1 MKIKNIKINSYGILK
16 NKEINLENNINIIYG
31 KNESGKSTLLN
42 YIKNIFYGISRN
54 KNGKEISDYE
64 KYTPWSGEEFS
75 GKIKYE
81 LNNGEIFEIYRDFHK
96 KNPKVF
102 NGNLEEISKQF
113 EIDKKDGNQFFY
125 EQTGIDEKTYLSTIM
140 SMQQEVVLSQ
150 QSQNI
155 LIQKLANL
163 AGTGNDKVSFQK
175 AMDKLNKRQLEEV
188 GNIRTQ
194 GRPLNVVTEELKN
207 TEFVLKDTKTWLA
220 NQKDFQSEKSKL
232 EENLQE
238 EKNKNNII
246 LELNKLIQENK
257 IEKEKNNLKNKI
269 KNENEI
275 KINELILEKNELLKN
290 NKKIIEKNKNKKNN
304 LKNKK
309 IFFIIFII
317 LIIINILNFI
327 FIKNKIINYIIFSF
341 IPIEGIIFLINILKN
356 KKIKKQNLE
365 KENEIKKCYQEKLA
379 IINSKIDLLE
389 NEIKKQEKEIEEEN
403 KKNNLKI
410 ELEKEK
416 IKNKYSNIDINHL
429 LKNYN
434 EDEINEE
441 IKKINEII
449 TNYQLELNNLS
460 HEEKEAQA
468 KLEKYILLQEKYENL
483 QEQLQEIEKNN
494 FYFNLSKELLEK
506 AYEKMKNNVTPKF
519 TNHLSQMIETI
530 SNGKYKKVSIHDT
543 KGLIVEKEDG
553 EYIPASR
560 LSVGTIDQLYLS
572 LRLSMLDEIS
582 KENMPIILDE
592 AFAYYDE
599 ERLANILRFL
609 AENAKQHQVIILT
622 CTKREQ
628 ELLEKMQIPYHI
640 TNLA

>member
-42 YIKNIFYGISRN
+42 YIKNIFYGISKN

-81 LNNGEIFEIYRDFHK
+81 LNNGETFEIYRDFHK

-102 NGNLEEISKQF
+102 NGNLEEISNQF

-125 EQTGIDEKTYLSTIM
+125 QQTGIDENTYLSTIM

-155 LIQKLANL
+155 LVQKLANL

-175 AMDKLNKRQLEEV
+175 AIDKLNKRQLEEV

-194 GRPLNVVTEELKN
+194 GRPLNVVTEKLKK
-207 TEFVLKDTKTWLA
+207 TEFVLKDTKTWLE
-220 NQKDFQSEKSKL
+220 NKKDFANEKSKL
-232 EENLQE
+232 EEKLQE
-238 EKNKNNII
+238 EKNKNNMI

-269 KNENEI
+269 KNENEK
-275 KINELILEKNELLKN
+275 KINELILEKNGLLKN
-290 NKKIIEKNKNKKNN
+290 NKKIIEENQNKKNN
-304 LKNKK
+304 LNNKK
-309 IFFIIFII
+309 IFFMIFII

-341 IPIEGIIFLINILKN
+341 IPIEGIIFLINYFKN

-365 KENEIKKCYQEKLA
+365 KENKIKKSYQEKLA

-403 KKNNLKI
+403 QKNNLKI

-416 IKNKYSNIDINHL
+416 IKNKYPHIEINYL
-429 LKNYN
+429 LYN
-434 EDEINEE
+434 LNENEINEE
-441 IKKINEII
+441 IKKSNEKI

-460 HEEKEAQA
+460 HEEKEAQE
-468 KLEKYILLQEKYENL
+468 KLEQCILLQEEYENL

-494 FYFNLSKELLEK
+494 SYFNLSKELLEK

-519 TNHLSQMIETI
+519 TNHLSKMIETI
-530 SNGKYKKVSIHDT
+530 SNGKYKKVSIHDA
-543 KGLIVEKEDG
+543 KGLMVEKEDG

-572 LRLSMLDEIS
+572 LRLSMLDDIS

-599 ERLANILRFL
+599 ERLENLLRFL
-609 AENAKQHQVIILT
+609 AENAKQHQVIIFT

-628 ELLEKMQIPYHI
+628 ELLDKMQISYHI
-640 TNLA
+640 TDLT

>member
-42 YIKNIFYGISRN
+42 YIKNIFYGISKN

-81 LNNGEIFEIYRDFHK
+81 LNNGDTFEIYRDFHK

-102 NGNLEEISKQF
+102 NGNLEEISSQF

-125 EQTGIDEKTYLSTIM
+125 QQTGIDENTYLSTIM

-155 LIQKLANL
+155 LVQKLANL

-175 AMDKLNKRQLEEV
+175 AIDKLNKRQLEEV

-194 GRPLNVVTEELKN
+194 GRPLNVVTEKLKK
-207 TEFVLKDTKTWLA
+207 TEFVLKDTKIWLE
-220 NQKDFQSEKSKL
+220 NKKDFANEKSKL
-232 EENLQE
+232 EEKLQE
-238 EKNKNNII
+238 EKNKNNMI

-269 KNENEI
+269 KNENEK
-275 KINELILEKNELLKN
+275 KINELILEKNGLLKN
-290 NKKIIEKNKNKKNN
+290 NKKIIEENQNKKNN
-304 LKNKK
+304 LNNKK
-309 IFFIIFII
+309 IFFMIFII

-341 IPIEGIIFLINILKN
+341 IPIEGIIFLINYFKN

-365 KENEIKKCYQEKLA
+365 KENEIKKRYQEKLS
-379 IINSKIDLLE
+379 IINSKIELLE

-403 KKNNLKI
+403 QKNNLKI
-410 ELEKEK
+410 KLEKEK
-416 IKNKYSNIDINHL
+416 IKNQYPHIEINYL
-429 LKNYN
+429 LYN
-434 EDEINEE
+434 LNENEINEE
-441 IKKINEII
+441 IKKSNERI

-460 HEEKEAQA
+460 HDEKEAQQ
-468 KLEKYILLQEKYENL
+468 KLAQCILLKEEYENL

-494 FYFNLSKELLEK
+494 SYFNLSKELLEK

-519 TNHLSQMIETI
+519 TNHLSKMIETI
-530 SNGKYKKVSIHDT
+530 SNGKYKKVSIHDA
-543 KGLIVEKEDG
+543 KGLMVEKEDG

-572 LRLSMLDEIS
+572 LRLSMLDDIS

-599 ERLANILRFL
+599 ERLENILKFL